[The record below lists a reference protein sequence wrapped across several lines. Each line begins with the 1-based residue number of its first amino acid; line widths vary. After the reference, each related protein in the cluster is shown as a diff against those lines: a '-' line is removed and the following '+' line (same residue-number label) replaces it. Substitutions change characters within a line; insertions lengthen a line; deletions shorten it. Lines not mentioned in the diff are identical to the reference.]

1 MPLTGT
7 YAVSADLAGTIQF
20 ALQKRVIPVIR
31 QELMFAQF
39 AQEGRIEQGSDRLR
53 FVKIGDVAESTA
65 TLPDEIGNPAVEA
78 LPLFTYVEITP
89 VEIGR
94 LWGISRREQN
104 ISAFDMVNLARDRIA
119 YDAARR
125 IDTIVRDVLATGGVV
140 MYAQTTGPNVARTDL
155 GATDTIKMNDARLWL
170 IKRDAAD
177 MPARDMVAVT
187 HPFVV
192 GDLMADTTA
201 TSGWVPLHQ
210 YQPEAIFNGEIGKAY
225 GTRFVTTTRAKTVTS
240 TVTVYLSFVG
250 IGPWCVGTAALQ
262 DLQFRFVDGPD
273 KSDPL
278 NRTTLIGYYM
288 DMGAGLLDT
297 TRYIRYESAA
307 TVV

>member
-20 ALQKRVIPVIR
+20 ALQRRVIPVVR

-53 FVKIGDVAESTA
+53 FVKIGDVAEVST
-65 TLPDEIGNPAVEA
+65 TLPDEISNPSVEA
-78 LPLFTYVEITP
+78 LPLFSFVEITP

-94 LWGISRREQN
+94 LWGLSRREQN

-125 IDTIVRDVLATGGVV
+125 IDTIVRDVLFTGGVV
-140 MYAQTTGPNVARTDL
+140 MYAAGRASRAALTAPDVL
-155 GATDTIKMNDARLWL
+155 KMNDARLWL

-177 MPARDMVAVT
+177 LPARDMVAVT

-192 GDLMADTTA
+192 GDLMNDTTA
-201 TSGWVPLHQ
+201 VSGWQPLHQ
-210 YQPEAIFNGEIGKAY
+210 YSPDAIFNGEIGRAY
-225 GTRFVTTTRAKTVTS
+225 GTRFVTTTRAKTVAS
-240 TVTVYLSFVG
+240 TVTVYVTFVG
-250 IGPWCVGTAALQ
+250 IGPWAIGTAALQ

-288 DMGAGLLDT
+288 DFGAGLLDT
-297 TRYIRYESAA
+297 TRYIRFESAA
-307 TVV
+307 TTV

>member
-89 VEIGR
+89 TEIGR

-125 IDTIVRDVLATGGVV
+125 IDTIVRDVLATGGTV
-140 MYAQTTGPNVARTDL
+140 MYANGRASRAALVAGDNL
-155 GATDTIKMNDARLWL
+155 KMNDARLWL

-192 GDLMADTTA
+192 GDLMNDTTA

-210 YQPEAIFNGEIGKAY
+210 YQPEAVFNGEIGKAY

-240 TVTVYLSFVG
+240 TVTVYLTFVG
-250 IGPWCVGTAALQ
+250 IGPWCVGTASLQ

-297 TRYIRYESAA
+297 TRYIRFESAA